1 MVKKDV
7 KLKGEDLKVNGKSH
21 EQTSSSLDDG
31 EIQQQIPGKN
41 NFLNERIKQNR
52 MKIIH
57 ELSVLLM

>member
-21 EQTSSSLDDG
+21 EQTSSSLDVG

-41 NFLNERIKQNR
+41 KFLNERIKQNR